1 MTTSNAWNK
10 AIQQD
15 NWGKDCNE
23 DLYEYKK
30 GSFIAADN
38 LILQVNVS
46 YEIK

>member
-1 MTTSNAWNK
+1 MRGIKQFNRT
-10 AIQQD
+10 I
-15 NWGKDCNE
+15 WGKDCNE